1 MKKRTILIT
10 GAGGQLGQEFR
21 FWSNAFTN
29 CAFIFTDRNE
39 LDITKL
45 KSVTT
50 FFAEN
55 PIDYVVNCAAY
66 TAVDRAETDE
76 KLAANINVLGAKHLA
91 QACQITDATMIQL
104 STDYV
109 YHSKQNIP
117 FKETDPVSPKGVYA
131 RTKLRGDLAVLKNC
145 DRALVIRTSWVYG
158 VFGHNFVK
166 TMLRLG
172 KERPEIS
179 VVFDQIGTPTAARDL
194 AKAIIDIILKIENQ
208 QIDSFLFKGIWHYS
222 NEGVTSWYDFAKTIF
237 ELRGMPVRVKPIE
250 TMLFPTPAKRPPFS
264 VLNKDKIKKVFG
276 IEIPHWRES
285 LIACLKELP

>member
-1 MKKRTILIT
+1 MKKIHILIT
-10 GAGGQLGQEFR
+10 GADGQLGQEFN
-21 FWSNAFTN
+21 FWATHYPDCVFVR
-29 CAFIFTDRNE
+29 TDKSQ

-45 KSVTT
+45 KSVTA
-50 FFAEN
+50 FFTTH

-66 TAVDRAETDE
+66 TAVDRAETE
-76 KLAANINVLGAKHLA
+76 QSLATNINVQGPKNLA
-91 QACQITDATMIQL
+91 QVCQITGATMIQL

-131 RTKLRGDLAVLKNC
+131 RTKLRGDMAVLKNC

-172 KERPEIS
+172 KERSEIS

-194 AKAIIDIILKIENQ
+194 SKAILDLILNIETH
-208 QIDSFLFKGIWHYS
+208 QIDPFLFKGIWHYS
-222 NEGVTSWYDFAKTIF
+222 NEGVTSWYDFAKAIF
-237 ELRGMPVRVKPIE
+237 DLRQMPIRVKPIE
-250 TMLFPTPAKRPPFS
+250 TTLFPTPAKRPPFS

-276 IEIPHWRES
+276 IEIPHWRDS
-285 LIACLKELP
+285 LVACLKELP

>member
-1 MKKRTILIT
+1 MKKLNILIT
-10 GAGGQLGQEFR
+10 GADGQLGQEFR
-21 FWSNAFTN
+21 FWSPEFSN
-29 CAFIFTDRNE
+29 CDFVFTDRNE

-45 KSVTT
+45 KAVTS
-50 FFAEN
+50 FFADST
-55 PIDYVVNCAAY
+55 PHYVINCAAY
-66 TAVDRAETDE
+66 TAVDRAETDQQ
-76 KLAANINVLGAKHLA
+76 LATNINVLGAKNLA
-91 QACQITDATMIQL
+91 MACQMTQATMIQL

-109 YHSKQNIP
+109 YHSKQNTP

-131 RTKLRGDLAVLKNC
+131 RTKLRGDMAVLKNC
-145 DRALVIRTSWVYG
+145 DKSFVIRTSWVYG

-172 KERPEIS
+172 KERTEIS

-194 AKAIIDIILKIENQ
+194 AKAILDIILKIENQ
-208 QIDSFLFKGIWHYS
+208 QIEPFLYKGIWHYS
-222 NEGVTSWYDFAKTIF
+222 NEGVTSWYDFAKAIF
-237 ELRGMPVRVKPIE
+237 ELREMPIRVKPIE
-250 TMLFPTPAKRPPFS
+250 TTLFPTPAKRPPFS

>member
-1 MKKRTILIT
+1 MKKLNILIT
-10 GAGGQLGQEFR
+10 GADGQLGQEFKY
-21 FWSNAFTN
+21 WSQAFPN
-29 CAFIFTDRNE
+29 CTFVFTDRTE

-45 KSVTT
+45 KSVIA

-55 PIDYVVNCAAY
+55 PTDYVVNCAAY

-76 KLAANINVLGAKHLA
+76 QLATNINVLGAKNLA
-91 QACQITDATMIQL
+91 QACQVTDATMIQL

-145 DRALVIRTSWVYG
+145 DKSLVIRTSWVYG

-172 KERPEIS
+172 KERSEIS

-194 AKAIIDIILKIENQ
+194 AKAILDIILKIDNQ
-208 QIDSFLFKGIWHYS
+208 QVDPFLFKGIWHYS
-222 NEGVTSWYDFAKTIF
+222 NEGVTSWYDFAKAIF
-237 ELRGMPVRVKPIE
+237 ELREMPIRVKPIE
-250 TMLFPTPAKRPPFS
+250 TTLFPTPAKRPPFS

-285 LIACLKELP
+285 LIACLNELP

>member
-1 MKKRTILIT
+1 MKQLNILIT
-10 GAGGQLGQEFR
+10 GAEGQLGQEFR
-21 FWSNAFTN
+21 FWSPEYSN
-29 CAFIFTDRNE
+29 CTFIFTDRNE

-50 FFAEN
+50 FFAAH
-55 PIDYVVNCAAY
+55 PADYVINCAAY
-66 TAVDRAETDE
+66 TAVDRAETE
-76 KLAANINVLGAKHLA
+76 QQLATKINVLGAKHLA
-91 QACQITDATMIQL
+91 QACQTTNATMIQL

-145 DRALVIRTSWVYG
+145 DKSFVIRTSWVYG

-172 KERPEIS
+172 KDRSEIS

-194 AKAIIDIILKIENQ
+194 AKAILDIILKIENQ
-208 QIDSFLFKGIWHYS
+208 QIDPFLFKGIWHYS
-222 NEGVTSWYDFAKTIF
+222 NEGVTSWYDFAKAIF
-237 ELRGMPVRVKPIE
+237 ELRNMPVRVKPIE
-250 TMLFPTPAKRPPFS
+250 TILFPTPAKRPPFS

-276 IEIPHWRES
+276 IEIPHWRDS